1 MADIATISTF
11 LTSIKTATEIAKA
24 IKSVDVS
31 LEKAETKLKIADL
44 IESLAEAR
52 MQAAEIQEIL
62 QEKDGRI
69 AELEKAFELKSKLV
83 RDGDAYYQADENNK
97 PTGDPYCSH
106 CWEVNHKTI
115 HLHYGLL
122 RKQKKCPACQNFY
135 DSNYTPSIKGAES
148 QIPSPQ

>member
-1 MADIATISTF
+1 MADIATIGTF

-83 RDGDAYYQADENNK
+83 RDGEAYYQVDENGN

-115 HLHYGLL
+115 HLHFGL
-122 RKQKKCPACQNFY
+122 RMRHRSCPACKNIY
-135 DSNYTPSIKGAES
+135 DPSYTPSIEGAG
-148 QIPSPQ
+148 I